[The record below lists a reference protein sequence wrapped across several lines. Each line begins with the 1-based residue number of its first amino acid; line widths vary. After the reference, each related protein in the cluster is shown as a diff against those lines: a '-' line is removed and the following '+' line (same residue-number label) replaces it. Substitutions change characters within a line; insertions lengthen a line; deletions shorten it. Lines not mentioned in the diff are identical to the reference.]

1 MSSGHA
7 RFELPVNTWNWSSVD
22 TTFAVISVE
31 NVFEATRESEN
42 PGRKYRVRGK
52 EGKKGRISL

>member
-1 MSSGHA
+1 
-7 RFELPVNTWNWSSVD
+7 LNWSSVD
-22 TTFAVISVE
+22 ITFAVISVE